1 MDLIGAQLVNGVSY
15 GLLLFIITCGLSLV
29 FGILGVL
36 NLAHGSMY
44 MFGAYIAY
52 SLTATYT
59 QSFWIALLISPICVA
74 LLALVV
80 ELILLR
86 PTYQLGHLSQVLLTF
101 GLAYVFH
108 DIASYIWGS
117 NVLTIQVP
125 PVFSGSISVFGQ
137 VFPAYRIV
145 VIVIGIIIAAL
156 LWFIQAKTRWG
167 AIIRAGLNDKE
178 MVSALGVNIK
188 LVFTIVFIVGGLLA
202 GFGGVIA
209 GPILGIYPSMEFQ
222 TLILAL
228 VVLVIGGL
236 GSIAG
241 TLVAGLLVGVFE
253 TFSRFLFP
261 ELSMFLIF
269 GLMVMVLV
277 VKPNGLFGKKVA

>member
-1 MDLIGAQLVNGVSY
+1 MDIIGAQLVNGLSY

-36 NLAHGSMY
+36 NLAHGSLY

-52 SLTATYT
+52 SLTATFS
-59 QSFWIALLISPICVA
+59 QSFWLALIIAPLSVA
-74 LLALVV
+74 LIALVV
-80 ELILLR
+80 ERVLLR

-108 DIASYIWGS
+108 DIASIIWGS
-117 NVLTIQVP
+117 NVLTIVVP
-125 PVFSGSISVFGQ
+125 DVFSGSISLFNQ
-137 VFPAYRIV
+137 VFPVYRLV
-145 VIVIGIIIAAL
+145 VILVGILIATI
-156 LWFIQAKTRWG
+156 LWYIQSQTRWG
-167 AIIRAGLNDKE
+167 AIIRAGLSDKE
-178 MVSALGVNIK
+178 MVGALGVNIK
-188 LVFTIVFIVGGLLA
+188 LVFTVVFVIGGLLA
-202 GFGGVIA
+202 GFGGVVA
-209 GPILGIYPSMEFQ
+209 APILGIYPSMEFQ

-241 TLVAGLLVGVFE
+241 TLVASVLVGIVE

-269 GLMVMVLV
+269 GLMAIVLV
-277 VKPNGLFGKKVA
+277 VKPNGLLGKKVA

>member
-15 GLLLFIITCGLSLV
+15 GLLLFVITCGLSLV

-59 QSFWIALLISPICVA
+59 QSFWIALLIAPICVA

-80 ELILLR
+80 ELVLLR
-86 PTYQLGHLSQVLLTF
+86 PTYKLGHLSQVLLTF

-108 DIASYIWGS
+108 DIASHIWGS
-117 NVLTIQVP
+117 NVLTIKVP
-125 PVFSGSISVFGQ
+125 SVFSGSISIFGQ
-137 VFPAYRIV
+137 VFPVYRIV

-178 MVSALGVNIK
+178 MVSALGVNIT
-188 LVFTIVFIVGGLLA
+188 LVFTIVFVIGGLLA

-261 ELSMFLIF
+261 DLSMFLIF
-269 GLMVMVLV
+269 GLMVVILV

>member
-125 PVFSGSISVFGQ
+125 SVFSGSISVFGQ

-145 VIVIGIIIAAL
+145 VIVIGIIVAAL

-269 GLMVMVLV
+269 GLMVIVLV
-277 VKPNGLFGKKVA
+277 VKPNGLFGKRVA

>member
-125 PVFSGSISVFGQ
+125 SVFSGSISVFGQ
-137 VFPAYRIV
+137 IFPAYRIV
-145 VIVIGIIIAAL
+145 VIVIGIFIAVS

-269 GLMVMVLV
+269 GLMVMILV